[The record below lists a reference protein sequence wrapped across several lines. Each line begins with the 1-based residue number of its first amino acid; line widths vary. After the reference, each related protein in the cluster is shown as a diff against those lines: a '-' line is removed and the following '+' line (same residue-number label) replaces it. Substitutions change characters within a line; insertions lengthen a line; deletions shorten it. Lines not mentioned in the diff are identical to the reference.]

1 MIFKLKC
8 GFSLRHPKKAGW
20 FASPLS
26 GRGIIVSVF
35 ISILS
40 ILTNPTCTAESA
52 PTCVAHCTEFTT
64 LKLTRNEVLDRA
76 QKLVLDHKLAAA
88 EPYLD
93 AIAKDLSL
101 QAEYNFLAGYVAA
114 EKGDTKK
121 AIKHYRKTLKNR
133 PDWTRARV
141 ELARSLYVLGDRTAA
156 DYHFRLAEKSELPPD
171 IARIVS
177 GFRKAIRD
185 QKSWNFSVE
194 AGLAPDT
201 NINTSTDNHTVYIDA
216 LGTGSPLPFKLNDA
230 ARRKT
235 GVGQTFAA
243 SGQARI
249 KLTPVYAMQVEG
261 SAGMINYSG
270 KQYDDVHIDGS
281 IGISKDFG
289 RNRLTVSATGSQ
301 RWYGGHPSSRLYG
314 GKISAQRIVGNT
326 GELNAQVATQKV
338 ESPLNADYAGIQY
351 VASLQYSQAISKTT
365 LLSATLNGRL
375 ESLGNSIYSNKL
387 VAIQLAGGTELG
399 WGINAGGT
407 VTASRTWFNGYWPAF
422 LVTRR
427 DWQVETHVYAGLRN
441 VRVWGFSPSVN
452 YSFTEGFSNVPIYEV
467 TRHRVEFNL
476 ARYF

>member
-1 MIFKLKC
+1 MK
-8 GFSLRHPKKAGW
+8 GT
-20 FASPLS
+20 PLS
-26 GRGIIVSVF
+26 AVLSDVKNAAKLRYLSRKGREEVLFAIITLVYF
-35 ISILS
+35 T
-40 ILTNPTCTAESA
+40 TNPLLAAE
-52 PTCVAHCTEFTT
+52 PTCIAHCTQVATV
-64 LKLTRNEVLDRA
+64 KLTRAEVLERA
-76 QKLVLDHKLAAA
+76 QKLVLGHKLAAA
-88 EPYLD
+88 EPYLT
-93 AIAKDLSL
+93 AIAQDPSL

-114 EKGDTKK
+114 EQGDTKK
-121 AIKHYRKTLKNR
+121 AVRHYRKTLQNR

-141 ELARSLYVLGDRTAA
+141 ELARSLYILGDRTAA

-235 GVGQTFAA
+235 GLGQTLSVAG
-243 SGQARI
+243 SARI
-249 KLTPVYAMQVEG
+249 KLSPLYAMQVEG
-261 SAGMINYSG
+261 SAGLINYKGS
-270 KQYDDVHIDGS
+270 QYDDVHINS
-281 IGISKDFG
+281 ALGISRDFG
-289 RNRLTVSATGSQ
+289 RNRITVSATGEQ

-314 GKISAQRIVGNT
+314 GKLSAQRIVGQT
-326 GELNAQVATQKV
+326 GEINGQVAVQKV
-338 ESPLNADYAGIQY
+338 ESPLNADYAGMQY
-351 VASLQYSQAISKTT
+351 VASLQFGQAINKTT
-365 LLSATLNGRL
+365 LLSVTLNGRL
-375 ESLGNSIYSNKL
+375 EPLANPIYSNKQL
-387 VAIQLAGGTELG
+387 AVQLAGGTEFG

-407 VTASRTWFNGYWPAF
+407 ITASRTWFNGYWPAF

-427 DWQVETHVYAGLRN
+427 DWQVETHIYAGLRN

-452 YSFTEGFSNVPIYEV
+452 YSFIEGFSNVPIYEV
-467 TRHRVEFNL
+467 TRHRVEFDL